1 GGVQTV
7 TTTVKDNG
15 GYSVDVPK
23 DLPDGNYTVEAK
35 VQDPSGN
42 EGKANDNGSVDTV
55 APTITVDAPDNS
67 KDNTPTISGKTDAPA
82 GSVVTVIVT
91 DAKGG
96 VQTVTTTVKDNGG
109 YSVDVP
115 KGLPDGSYTVE
126 AKVQDPA
133 GNEGKAND
141 KGSVD
146 TVAPKIT
153 VDAPDNC
160 DDNTPTITGKT
171 DAPVGSVV
179 TVVVSDANGRVQT
192 VTTTVKPNG
201 GYSVDVPK
209 GLPDGNYTVEAKVK
223 DPAGNEG
230 KASDKGSID
239 TVAPTITVDAPDN
252 SRDNTPTITGKT
264 DAPVGSVVT
273 VEVADANGR
282 IQTVTTTVK
291 GNGSYS
297 VDVPNGLP
305 EGKYVAKASV
315 KDAAGNIAK
324 ATDPGSVDT
333 ITPSV
338 KAADQYV
345 QEATG
350 TKVGGIIKV
359 GDASGIAMITV
370 AGKDVTSASAARPVV
385 IKTDKGT
392 LTVNVYN
399 AAKGEVAYTYTENG
413 GRKDHSK
420 GDNSVIDKFV
430 VAVKDKAGNAGM
442 DTLDIKITDT
452 APVAANDVNS
462 MSERDTSVYGNV
474 LANDLK
480 GADTPIT
487 SSSGSANG
495 QYGKLVMAQDGTY
508 TYTLNGNNS
517 AVKALNSGQKLVDT
531 FTYTIK
537 DADGDTST
545 AELSITINGV
555 DNDQITIGS
564 NGSNTIKGGSGNDVL
579 IGDHGGTQTI
589 ITKGANYNVAILFD
603 VSSSMNNFI
612 AADGKSYLHM
622 AKKSLLKLAGDLAAH
637 DGNVNTTL
645 IVFSGKAREVVD
657 IRDLNEHNVNKLL
670 KGISAQTAKETGGV
684 TNYEDAFRDTAKW
697 FKEVSGNGYNNV
709 TYFLTDGQPTAYGKD
724 GSSGHKRSIGYVTQE
739 AVDAGLHSFKKLSAL
754 SAVHAIGFKQGVE
767 QTTLKYF
774 DTTTS
779 GPLGYGRDVVSAPIY
794 YNKHASVVYHGATG
808 EASIVHSPKELDAAL
823 QKGSTSIVANQVSHD
838 TLIGGEGNDILFG
851 DSINTD
857 QLSWTN
863 KATGV
868 SYEAGSHD
876 GMGSAALDEFIKW
889 SENGGKAATTQQK
902 VDFVHNNWENLLD
915 GRSDGGNDNLSGGAG
930 NDILFGG
937 AGNDTLAGGE
947 GADKFVF
954 LANSNSGKD
963 QILDFQAGTDK
974 VVFADL
980 VSSAD
985 LQGAVWNDKTHTLS
999 FTGVGENGATYQNS
1013 ITFSGMS
1020 SGETLNSIL
1029 EKHVEFIG

>member
-1 GGVQTV
+1 
-7 TTTVKDNG
+7 
-15 GYSVDVPK
+15 
-23 DLPDGNYTVEAK
+23 
-35 VQDPSGN
+35 
-42 EGKANDNGSVDTV
+42 
-55 APTITVDAPDNS
+55 
-67 KDNTPTISGKTDAPA
+67 
-82 GSVVTVIVT
+82 
-91 DAKGG
+91 
-96 VQTVTTTVKDNGG
+96 
-109 YSVDVP
+109 
-115 KGLPDGSYTVE
+115 
-126 AKVQDPA
+126 
-133 GNEGKAND
+133 
-141 KGSVD
+141 
-146 TVAPKIT
+146 
-153 VDAPDNC
+153 
-160 DDNTPTITGKT
+160 
-171 DAPVGSVV
+171 
-179 TVVVSDANGRVQT
+179 
-192 VTTTVKPNG
+192 
-201 GYSVDVPK
+201 
-209 GLPDGNYTVEAKVK
+209 
-223 DPAGNEG
+223 
-230 KASDKGSID
+230 
-239 TVAPTITVDAPDN
+239 
-252 SRDNTPTITGKT
+252 
-264 DAPVGSVVT
+264 
-273 VEVADANGR
+273 
-282 IQTVTTTVK
+282 
-291 GNGSYS
+291 
-297 VDVPNGLP
+297 
-305 EGKYVAKASV
+305 
-315 KDAAGNIAK
+315 
-324 ATDPGSVDT
+324 
-333 ITPSV
+333 
-338 KAADQYV
+338 
-345 QEATG
+345 
-350 TKVGGIIKV
+350 
-359 GDASGIAMITV
+359 MTV

-392 LTVNVYN
+392 LTVNGYN

-420 GDNSVIDKFV
+420 GDDSVIDKFV
-430 VAVKDKAGNAGM
+430 VAVKDKAGNTGM

-603 VSSSMNNFI
+603 VSSSMNKFI

-876 GMGSAALDEFIKW
+876 GMGSPALDEFIKW

-1013 ITFSGMS
+1013 ITFSGVS